1 MIQPLA
7 SLLPAAASVFRFA
20 CARSMAQ
27 IARDIGQT
35 REAPYKALRPNANPR
50 FDNIARACKALGLKL
65 VAQPVTHSR

>member
-1 MIQPLA
+1 
-7 SLLPAAASVFRFA
+7 
-20 CARSMAQ
+20 MAQ

-65 VAQPVTHSR
+65 VAQPVSHSR